1 MGEMIMR
8 KLASFALT
16 LLMTAPALHAQL
28 QGMTE
33 SMGGHIKSPEEKAMQ
48 EYAHGLKDKKKGD
61 EEQDHDKK
69 MKLYRRAKD
78 EFSKSVGYQ
87 GNYDAFLALGQVY
100 LLLGQRES
108 ALDACTHAVAEKP
121 NSQEA
126 KSCVAEAQ
134 KKPESSE
141 AKPAG
146 GQ

>member
-1 MGEMIMR
+1 MR
-8 KLASFALT
+8 KIATFALAV
-16 LLMTAPALHAQL
+16 LMTTSVLYAQL

-48 EYAHGLKDKKKGD
+48 EYAHGLKDRKKGN

-87 GNYDAFLALGQVY
+87 GNYDAYLALGQVY
-100 LLLGQRES
+100 LLLGEHGS

-121 NSQEA
+121 NSEEA

-134 KKPESSE
+134 KKPESSD